1 MMRSPADCHL
11 VSSQPTEIEAMD
23 RKPLTK
29 YQAAKAFSWIVF
41 LVFVGCG
48 GNPAS
53 VTGLVTID
61 GEPLERGKVG
71 FTPTSGGMKATGKI
85 DSSGYYELRTNRES
99 GLQVG
104 EYEATVISTEP
115 GIVEPG
121 GGPPMPGKS
130 LIPKRYGRTRTSELR
145 FSVTSGA
152 NTINIELSSEGMEQD
167 GSAAAGGRR

>member
-1 MMRSPADCHL
+1 MDC
-11 VSSQPTEIEAMD
+11 
-23 RKPLTK
+23 KPLIK
-29 YQAAKAFSWIVF
+29 FRVVKAFCWGML

-61 GEPLERGKVG
+61 GEPLQRGKVG
-71 FTPTSGGMKATGKI
+71 FTPVSGGMKATGKI
-85 DSSGYYELRTNRES
+85 DSSGYYELKTNRES
-99 GLQVG
+99 GLQIG
-104 EYEATVISTEP
+104 DYEATVISTEP

-152 NTINIELSSEGMEQD
+152 NTIDIELSSEGMEQD